1 MSARKAIYAAL
12 KFYREIRKDAKQ
24 LRTQPRV
31 IKILS
36 NFCRAIR
43 SSCRHRRSTTRT
55 SLTARVQSPFVYHPS
70 MKCIFLYIKIY
81 TKSDIIF
88 YLKIIVFNIK
98 YLRL

>member
-36 NFCRAIR
+36 NFCRA
-43 SSCRHRRSTTRT
+43 TRDPRAAIDD
-55 SLTARVQSPFVYHPS
+55 LHVHDTASRNLGLGKDYFHQVRLLKTFSNFYVFLVPFIAS
-70 MKCIFLYIKIY
+70 QIKP
-81 TKSDIIF
+81 TF
-88 YLKIIVFNIK
+88 
-98 YLRL
+98 